1 MILITIYCCWW
12 KKRRRRR
19 QQLMNLYLTS
29 RITSTQD
36 EVVSNAPPPYTPID
50 ENNKDCQLPQYSE
63 EDPYSNMAPVII
75 RGNEDETQENTR
87 DNRPLLQEEDNN

>member
-36 EVVSNAPPPYTPID
+36 VVSNAPPPYTPID

-75 RGNEDETQENTR
+75 RDNEDGTQENTR